1 MDNKLCT
8 GHTIGKRFVSLIPAK
23 EACEKTSGC
32 GCIADGPHRSTYRI
46 CEGRG
51 YKHAIGTAWI
61 LRPTTTKGIH
71 SNILIYQSYKSDKA
85 VIEIRLIFIIIISR
99 MDQNDEQI
107 LLRRSHQYI

>member
-32 GCIADGPHRSTYRI
+32 GCIADGPHRSTYRL

-71 SNILIYQSYKSDKA
+71 SNILIYQSYKSNKIL
-85 VIEIRLIFIIIISR
+85 VLIKLHLIFYYY
-99 MDQNDEQI
+99 
-107 LLRRSHQYI
+107 HQENGSK